1 MILGRREAIGG
12 MGLGLAELLQRRFP
26 EQERLRLPEQQAFRL
41 PPDLTSGAGL
51 TGGWINV
58 MDFGARG
65 DSVTADTQAILSA
78 VQVAAARYGGGKVVF
93 FPRPPVRYRIAQPLA
108 LPPISHGWVVLL
120 LDGVLELQG
129 GPIEPESFYQITGI
143 TSGGPFAFSKSAHAA
158 IIVQRPI
165 VGPAILIRKKSA
177 VRIENVSVRYM
188 LGESNGIEVHDC
200 SDVTLKG
207 VHVAV
212 AGDNTTGVPLVIRG
226 GFNYRIEECGL
237 NPSSLGDAPS
247 ILLGTSLE
255 TPHGPGTIHISRSF
269 IVHNGVKIALN
280 PGGNGLS
287 SLFMEQ
293 NLFEAFKTALLTID
307 APGMFVGGIL
317 LIQNQMADPAV
328 GPPFPPLIA
337 NRGNNVRSVMAVFN
351 NNFGPFV
358 SGDPIQGLEVWPL
371 FQSTHGEIGQS
382 SNYIVHWPDRLDI
395 GMPVRFLDTVS
406 LAGIG
411 QVLDPLSTL
420 RDKPE

>member
-1 MILGRREAIGG
+1 MILGRREAITG
-12 MGLGLAELLQRRFP
+12 MGLGLAELLQRRVP
-26 EQERLRLPEQQAFRL
+26 QQQPLRVPEQQAYRL
-41 PPDLTSGAGL
+41 PPDWWLDNGL
-51 TGGWINV
+51 TGKWINV

-65 DSVTADTQAILSA
+65 DSVTDDTQAILSA

-129 GPIEPESFYQITGI
+129 GPVEPESFYQITGI
-143 TSGGPFAFSKSAHAA
+143 TSGGASSFSKSAHAG
-158 IIVQRPI
+158 IIVQSPI
-165 VGPAILIRKKSA
+165 AAPAIRIRHKSA
-177 VRIENVSVRYM
+177 VRIENVSVQYM
-188 LGESNGIEVHDC
+188 MGDANGIEIHD
-200 SDVTLKG
+200 SNDITLNG
-207 VHVAV
+207 VHVAI
-212 AGDNTTGVPLVIRG
+212 DRNNTTGVPLVIRG
-226 GFNYRIEECGL
+226 GFNFRIDECGFG
-237 NPSSLGDAPS
+237 PSALGDAPS
-247 ILLGTSLE
+247 VLLGTSLE
-255 TPHGPGTIHISRSF
+255 TPHGPGTIHITRSL

-280 PGGNGLS
+280 PGANGLS
-287 SLFMEQ
+287 SLLMEQ
-293 NLFEAFKTALLTID
+293 NTFESFRTALLTID

-317 LIQNQMADPAV
+317 LIQNLMSDPEA

-382 SNYIVHWPDRLDI
+382 SNYIIHWPDRLDI
-395 GMPVRFLDTVS
+395 GMPVNF
-406 LAGIG
+406 
-411 QVLDPLSTL
+411 LSTTSFA
-420 RDKPE
+420 K